1 MAPSSILGRLTRALS
16 SASRTTTLII
26 LAAATIMG
34 MTAAISGFG
43 LGAERQA
50 QMWRDTIRS
59 RPATGKL
66 VLVEI
71 DARSLAALDHWPW
84 PRSYHA
90 LAIEALGRA
99 GAQAMG
105 FDVEFSARST
115 PRQDATFAKAIRES
129 SVPVILPT
137 FLQSA
142 SQGGHKILEN
152 LPLPPFRKAAQLA
165 SVHIFADGD
174 GLVRSYPTATAIAG
188 VPRPSLGAALAA
200 SIVQKLGIAS
210 CRERGCKYVSI
221 SVGDVA

>member
-90 LAIEALGRA
+90 LAIEAL
-99 GAQAMG
+99 
-105 FDVEFSARST
+105 RSEEHT
-115 PRQDATFAKAIRES
+115 SE
-129 SVPVILPT
+129 
-137 FLQSA
+137 LQSLMRISYA
-142 SQGGHKILEN
+142 VFCLKKKI
-152 LPLPPFRKAAQLA
+152 Q
-165 SVHIFADGD
+165 IFN
-174 GLVRSYPTATAIAG
+174 I
-188 VPRPSLGAALAA
+188 
-200 SIVQKLGIAS
+200 
-210 CRERGCKYVSI
+210 
-221 SVGDVA
+221 

>member
-71 DARSLAALDHWPW
+71 DARSLAALDQ
-84 PRSYHA
+84 RS
-90 LAIEALGRA
+90 EECRG
-99 GAQAMG
+99 GQAW
-105 FDVEFSARST
+105 
-115 PRQDATFAKAIRES
+115 IR
-129 SVPVILPT
+129 
-137 FLQSA
+137 
-142 SQGGHKILEN
+142 
-152 LPLPPFRKAAQLA
+152 R
-165 SVHIFADGD
+165 
-174 GLVRSYPTATAIAG
+174 
-188 VPRPSLGAALAA
+188 
-200 SIVQKLGIAS
+200 
-210 CRERGCKYVSI
+210 CKYRW
-221 SVGDVA
+221 

>member
-1 MAPSSILGRLTRALS
+1 MRISDWSSDVCS
-16 SASRTTTLII
+16 SDL
-26 LAAATIMG
+26 
-34 MTAAISGFG
+34 
-43 LGAERQA
+43 
-50 QMWRDTIRS
+50 
-59 RPATGKL
+59 KL

-142 SQGGHKILEN
+142 SQGG
-152 LPLPPFRKAAQLA
+152 
-165 SVHIFADGD
+165 
-174 GLVRSYPTATAIAG
+174 RSEERRVGKECVST
-188 VPRPSLGAALAA
+188 
-200 SIVQKLGIAS
+200 
-210 CRERGCKYVSI
+210 CRSRWSPYH
-221 SVGDVA
+221 